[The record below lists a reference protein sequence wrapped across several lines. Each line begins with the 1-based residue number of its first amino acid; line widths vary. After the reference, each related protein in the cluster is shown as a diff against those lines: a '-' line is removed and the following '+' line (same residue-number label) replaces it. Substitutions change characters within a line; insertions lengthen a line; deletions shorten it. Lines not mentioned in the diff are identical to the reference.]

1 MGKAS
6 RLIKQK
12 TLQNMMYNVWQ
23 HVLTEKNW
31 YLLIDVYK
39 SVLVVEHKKIGI
51 KNNFWNFDRTHL
63 NNVLHKKLQTQK
75 IPNQLNKQTKQN
87 KTPNKTNEQMR
98 NKPHKKEKQK

>member
-1 MGKAS
+1 MTA
-6 RLIKQK
+6 R
-12 TLQNMMYNVWQ
+12 TYR
-23 HVLTEKNW
+23 KNC

-75 IPNQLNKQTKQN
+75 NIKKKKTPQKTNKQN
-87 KTPNKTNEQMR
+87 KPPNKT
-98 NKPHKKEKQK
+98 KQ